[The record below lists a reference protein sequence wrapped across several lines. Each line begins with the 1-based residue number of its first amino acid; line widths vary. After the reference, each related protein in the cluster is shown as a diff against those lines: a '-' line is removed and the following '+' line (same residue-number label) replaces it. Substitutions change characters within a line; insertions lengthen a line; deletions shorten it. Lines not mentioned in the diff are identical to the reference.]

1 MIEVESPAK
10 ESLAS
15 ADDVDDSSPTVKE
28 TTQSLPVAASSTTAT
43 AKEFFIADNTHEIVE
58 EKLEKIR
65 LDREAAEQKKR
76 PPPEEGQE
84 DEEPKK
90 KKNNLP
96 KLILCTAQTKYRV
109 VKKSCR
115 KLDFKLNEDPNLDWD
130 LYWAD
135 TGLQPQIVQKMQSY
149 QRINH
154 YPGMASLAHKH
165 NLSRNLKRM

>member
-1 MIEVESPAK
+1 LIK
-10 ESLAS
+10 
-15 ADDVDDSSPTVKE
+15 
-28 TTQSLPVAASSTTAT
+28 
-43 AKEFFIADNTHEIVE
+43 ADNSHEIVE

-65 LDREAAEQKKR
+65 QEREEAEAKKR
-76 PPPEEGQE
+76 GQTDEG

-90 KKNNLP
+90 KKNTQ
-96 KLILCTAQTKYRV
+96 KLILCTFQTKYRV

-115 KLDFKLNEDPNLDWD
+115 KLDYKLCEDQNLDWD

-165 NLSRNLKRM
+165 NLSRNLKRMQKVFNKEYEFFPKTWILPSDQSDFKQ